1 MDRRLLRYYERELR
15 HLRETAVEFAREFP
29 KVAGRLGLDPTK
41 AEECPDPYVERLLEG
56 VAYLTARVQLKLD
69 AEYPRFTQNLLET
82 VYPHYLAP
90 TPSMAI
96 VQFNPDQTEGSLAE
110 GFTIPRGRAMRSTIG
125 RGDQTPCEYRTAHDV
140 TLYPVQVAEAGY
152 YTRDLATI
160 QPPTVDAGGGAPPKA
175 GFRIR
180 LRCFAGATFNQIK
193 ADRLAFYIAGADATP
208 MRIYEQIFAQAVA
221 VCVQPVRTPVPWRH
235 VLPARASIGRL
246 GFADEEAMLPFGARS
261 FHGYRLLHEYFTLP
275 QRYMFFEVGGLAPGL
290 ARCEE
295 SEIDLIIL
303 MRSARIELENKV
315 DASNFQL
322 FCTPAVNLFPR
333 RADRIHVTERAHE
346 FQVIADR
353 TRPLDYEVY
362 QVLTV
367 TGYGETAD
375 MVREFRPFYAARDS
389 DAGSGTA
396 AASAYFAVQ
405 RLPRTLSEREKQLGT
420 RSSYTGSEVYISI
433 VDAAA
438 APFAP
443 DVRQLGVETLCTN
456 RDLPLRMPV
465 GRGRTDFTMEQGA
478 PVESVRCI
486 AGPTPPKPSLAEG
499 DFAWRIISHLALNYL
514 SIADTETPSGGPPG
528 SVAMQQEGGAAAL
541 RELLK
546 LYGDTADPA
555 TRKQV
560 DGVKHV
566 RARPITRRVAT
577 PGPIAFARG
586 LEVTVGFDEA
596 AFEGSGVFLLGAVLE
611 EFFAKYVS
619 INSFTETVITSP
631 ERGEIM
637 RWPARVGLRHIL

>member
-41 AEECPDPYVERLLEG
+41 ADECPDPYVERLLEG
-56 VAYLTARVQLKLD
+56 VAFLTARVQLKLD

-96 VQFNPDQTEGSLAE
+96 VQFNPDTTEGSLAE

-125 RGDQTPCEYRTAHDV
+125 RGDQTACEYRTAHDV
-140 TLYPVQVAEAGY
+140 TLYPIQVAEARY
-152 YTRDLATI
+152 FTRDLASA
-160 QPPTVDAGGGAPPKA
+160 QPPSIDAGGGAPPKA

-180 LRCFAGATFNQIK
+180 LRCFPGVTFKQLK
-193 ADRLAFYIAGADATP
+193 LDRLALYIAGADATP
-208 MRIYEQIFAQAVA
+208 MRIYEQILADAVA
-221 VCVQPVRTPVPWRH
+221 VSVQPVRNPVPWRH
-235 VLPARASIGRL
+235 VIPAHASIGRL
-246 GFADEEAMLPFGARS
+246 GFSDEQALLPFGARS

-275 QRYMFFEVGGLAPGL
+275 QRFMFIELGGLAPGL
-290 ARCEE
+290 ARCAE
-295 SEIDLIIL
+295 SEVDILIL
-303 MRSARIELENKV
+303 TRHAKIELENKV

-322 FCTPAVNLFPR
+322 FCTPAINLFPR

-353 TRPLDYEVY
+353 TRPLDYEIY
-362 QVLTV
+362 QVLSV

-375 MVREFRPFYAARDS
+375 MVRDFRPFYAARDADPAS
-389 DAGSGTA
+389 AGG
-396 AASAYFAVQ
+396 AYFAVQ
-405 RLPRTLSEREKQLGT
+405 RVPRTLSEREKQLGT

-433 VDAAA
+433 VDASC

-486 AGPTPPKPSLAEG
+486 AGPTQPKPSLAEG
-499 DFAWRIISHLALNYL
+499 DFAWRIISHLSLNYL
-514 SIADTETPSGGPPG
+514 SISDTDVSLTAADPSAPRDGGR
-528 SVAMQQEGGAAAL
+528 EGGAAAL

-546 LYGDTADPA
+546 LYSDTSDAA
-555 TRKQV
+555 IRKQV
-560 DGVKHV
+560 EGVKHV
-566 RARPITRRVAT
+566 IARPITRRVAT

-611 EFFAKYVS
+611 QFFAKYVS